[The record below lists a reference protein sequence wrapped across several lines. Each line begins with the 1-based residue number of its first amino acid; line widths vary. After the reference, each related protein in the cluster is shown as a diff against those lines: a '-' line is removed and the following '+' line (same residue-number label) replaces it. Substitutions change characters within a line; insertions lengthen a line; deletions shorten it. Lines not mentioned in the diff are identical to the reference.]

1 MYKKGGLLW
10 QGYFIY
16 FSLAA
21 FLSMQLILGC
31 SSRQV
36 ISLEK
41 IKKDIVGNKTGY
53 DIIRDTWTVAQEELR
68 QITIVESIYE
78 GDKANILVDIKT
90 ADGTEKGAGRLRLHY
105 NWSNDKWSLRKV
117 ENLTFR
123 QISRKQSI
131 EEKPS
136 DSSIT

>member
-31 SSRQV
+31 GSRPV
-36 ISLEK
+36 ITLEK
-41 IKKDIVGNKTGY
+41 ITKDIVGNKTGY
-53 DIIRDTWTVAQEELR
+53 DIIRDSWTVAQEELR
-68 QITIVESIYE
+68 QITIVESTNE

-90 ADGTEKGAGRLRLHY
+90 ADSSEKGAGRLRLY
-105 NWSNDKWSLRKV
+105 YKWNANKWSLGKV
-117 ENLTFR
+117 ENLTFK
-123 QISRKQSI
+123 QIS
-131 EEKPS
+131 
-136 DSSIT
+136 